1 MTIAMRCVAACDAA
15 RVFFAQNAH
24 RSMRT
29 RAGIAIMGSIRQ
41 SGGAVAQDAAGAAK
55 QGALAEFP

>member
-1 MTIAMRCVAACDAA
+1 MRCVATCDAA
-15 RVFFAQNAH
+15 HDFLRKIRD